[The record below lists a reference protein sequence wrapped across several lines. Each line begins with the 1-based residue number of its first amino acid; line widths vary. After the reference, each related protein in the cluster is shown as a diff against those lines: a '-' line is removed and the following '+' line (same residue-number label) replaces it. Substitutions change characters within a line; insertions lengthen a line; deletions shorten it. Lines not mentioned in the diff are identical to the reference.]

1 MALLS
6 DAPRSLAARTPRR
19 GPITRL
25 LEDERRLGFALL
37 APTVILLAL
46 FIAYP
51 FVKGVELAVTD
62 TKVGVPGH
70 FVGLANFAKIWQDDI
85 FHVAVWNTCLYTLV
99 TTIVKLALGLWL
111 ALLLNRNFRGKA
123 FMRAFILLPFI
134 IPTVLSTFAWKWM
147 FDPTFSVLNWV
158 LLHLGLMTAHAASFV
173 ASVVTTFPHLSQIAV
188 DPNVAPTFG
197 GGRINWLGDPVLAMV
212 SVIIVNVWRGV
223 PFYAIS
229 LLAGLQTIS
238 PELHEAA
245 AIDGARAWQRFR
257 HVTWPLLLPVT
268 MVIVLFSVI
277 QTFADFQLVY
287 VLTGGGPAN
296 ATQLFATYAYQ
307 IGIGTG
313 LLSEGATISL
323 AVFPVLLLVVIVQLL
338 YIRRVET
345 A

>member
-1 MALLS
+1 MAVTAIS
-6 DAPRSLAARTPRR
+6 GVEVRRPVPRLRR
-19 GPITRL
+19 
-25 LEDERRLGFALL
+25 LEDERWLALALL
-37 APTVILLAL
+37 VPTAVLLGL

-51 FVKGVELAVTD
+51 FFEGVMLSLSSSR
-62 TKVGVPGH
+62 VGIPGE
-70 FVGLANFAKIWQDDI
+70 FVGLKNFSKIWDDSI
-85 FHVAVWNTCLYTLV
+85 FRTAVWNTFWYTGV
-99 TTIVKLALGLWL
+99 TTVFKLALGLWL
-111 ALLLNRNFRGKA
+111 AMLLNRHFKGKA
-123 FMRAFILLPFI
+123 LVRAFILLPFI

-147 FDPTFSVLNWV
+147 FDPTFSVINWM
-158 LLHLGLMTAHAASFV
+158 LFHLDVINS
-173 ASVVTTFPHLSQIAV
+173 
-188 DPNVAPTFG
+188 
-197 GGRINWLGDPVLAMV
+197 RINWLGDPNLAII
-212 SVIIVNVWRGV
+212 SVMIVNVWRGV

-268 MVIVLFSVI
+268 LVIVLFSVI

-307 IGIGTG
+307 LGIGTG

-323 AVFPVLLLVVIVQLL
+323 AIFPVLLLVVIVQLL

-345 A
+345 H